1 MAGKHRRTSRPAAV
15 VAMVVAPAGL
25 AAAAMAATS
34 MTGGVA
40 TDTTQATA
48 PSVDLAALV
57 SAANST
63 SQFFAG
69 STYYGT
75 DWTTVYGTQQVVPFL
90 SGTSGHRGCD
100 RVTQERHTKD
110 RCYGFR
116 LGCRADGYG
125 TRRDVF
131 V

>member
-90 SGTSGHRGCD
+90 SGPQGIADAIASHKNDT
-100 RVTQERHTKD
+100 TKD

-116 LGCRADGYG
+116 LGCWADGYRAG
-125 TRRDVF
+125 RDVP